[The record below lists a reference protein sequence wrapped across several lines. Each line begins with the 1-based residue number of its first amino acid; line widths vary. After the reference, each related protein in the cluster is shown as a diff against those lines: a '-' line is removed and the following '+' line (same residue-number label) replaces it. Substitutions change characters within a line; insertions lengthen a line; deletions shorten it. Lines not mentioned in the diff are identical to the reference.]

1 MLRNDEVAA
10 QRRRW
15 TFYETIE
22 INYEIC
28 NSGPADIFFYEEW
41 MKLGTFEISGKR
53 HIGAF
58 ENEWAIDLAA
68 AYCAYLAD
76 SGVSDAEMKTK
87 AELPDDLLSFIS
99 RNDVSLPAARKAI
112 NFIRQKNFQVPKC
125 AYPVSQVAFRA
136 PHRPPKIICT
146 GVNYEDYRKLIG
158 LAYSPVPL
166 VFLKSPSA
174 VIGHEETIFLPEGYG
189 VFYHEWEFSCVISKK
204 CKFVPKEKANEVIF
218 GYTILN
224 DITARSLEA
233 TSREFQP
240 WGKNIDTFAPTGP
253 WIVTPDDMP
262 KDLYK
267 LKTLRRR
274 NGKVECES
282 NTANMRLG
290 FAEIIEFVS
299 NFWTLEPGDIIT
311 TATPPAGPFEPGD
324 IIEAEIEGIGILRNP
339 VKGIRVNPRFAKEIN
354 LKDVV

>member
-1 MLRNDEVAA
+1 
-10 QRRRW
+10 
-15 TFYETIE
+15 
-22 INYEIC
+22 
-28 NSGPADIFFYEEW
+28 
-41 MKLGTFEISGKR
+41 MKLGTFEIGGRKR
-53 HIGAF
+53 VGAF
-58 ENEWAIDLAA
+58 AEEWVVDLSA
-68 AYCAYLAD
+68 AYCALLSSLGTSKPEARAND
-76 SGVSDAEMKTK
+76 
-87 AELPDDLLSFIS
+87 ELPDEMLAFIA
-99 RNDVSLPAARKAI
+99 RNERALPAARKAMDFARR
-112 NFIRQKNFQVPKC
+112 NNFQVPGC
-125 AYPVSQVAFRA
+125 VFPLSQIAFRA

-158 LAYSPVPL
+158 MAYSPVPL

-189 VFYHEWEFSCVISKK
+189 VFYHEWEFSCIISKE
-204 CKFVPKEKANEVIF
+204 CKFVTKEKANEVIF

-240 WGKNIDTFAPTGP
+240 WGKNIDTFAPVGP
-253 WIVTPDDMP
+253 WIVTPDEMP
-262 KDLYK
+262 PDLYK

-299 NFWTLEPGDIIT
+299 NFWTLEAGDIIT
-311 TATPPAGPFEPGD
+311 TATPPAGAFYPGD
-324 IIEAEIEGIGILRNP
+324 VIEAEIEGIGTLRNP
-339 VKGIRVNPRFAKEIN
+339 VKGIKVNPRYAREVN

>member
-1 MLRNDEVAA
+1 
-10 QRRRW
+10 
-15 TFYETIE
+15 
-22 INYEIC
+22 
-28 NSGPADIFFYEEW
+28 
-41 MKLGTFEISGKR
+41 MKLSTFEISGKK
-53 HIGAF
+53 HLGAF
-58 ENEWAIDLAA
+58 EKDWAIDVSA
-68 AYCAYLAD
+68 AYCAFLSA
-76 SGVSDAEMKTK
+76 GGHPEAESRAK
-87 AELPDDLLSFIS
+87 ALVPDDLLIFIGQS
-99 RNDVSLPAARKAI
+99 ESTLPAARQAL
-112 NFIRQKNFQVPKC
+112 NFVRQRNYQVPGC
-125 AYPVSQVAFRA
+125 TYPVSQVVFRA

-158 LAYSPVPL
+158 LPYSPVPL

-189 VFYHEWEFSCVISKK
+189 VFYHEWEFSCIISKK
-204 CKFVPKEKANEVIF
+204 CKFVEKERANEVIF

-240 WGKNIDTFAPTGP
+240 WGKNIDTFAPMGP
-253 WIVTPDDMP
+253 WVVTPDEMP
-262 KDLYK
+262 KDLYN

-299 NFWTLEPGDIIT
+299 NFWTLEPGDVIT

-324 IIEAEIEGIGILRNP
+324 VIEAEIEGIGILRNP
-339 VKGIRVNPRFAKEIN
+339 VKGLKVNPRFAREVQ
-354 LKDVV
+354 LKDIV

>member
-1 MLRNDEVAA
+1 
-10 QRRRW
+10 
-15 TFYETIE
+15 
-22 INYEIC
+22 
-28 NSGPADIFFYEEW
+28 
-41 MKLGTFEISGKR
+41 MKLGTFEISGKKR
-53 HIGAF
+53 LGAF
-58 ENEWAIDLAA
+58 EKDWAIDLSA
-68 AYCAYLAD
+68 AYRAFLAA
-76 SGVSDAEMKTK
+76 GGRVDAETG
-87 AELPDDLLSFIS
+87 AEAGIPGNLLGFIEK
-99 RNDVSLPAARKAI
+99 NETALPAARQALD
-112 NFIRQKNFQVPKC
+112 FVRQRNYQIPGC
-125 AYPVSQVAFRA
+125 LYPVSQVTFRA

-158 LAYSPVPL
+158 LPYSPVPL

-189 VFYHEWEFSCVISKK
+189 IFYHEWEFSCIISQK
-204 CKFVPKEKANEVIF
+204 CKFVEKERAKEVIF

-240 WGKNIDTFAPTGP
+240 WGKNIDTFAPMGP
-253 WIVTPDDMP
+253 WVVTPEEMP
-262 KDLYK
+262 EDLYR
-267 LKTLRRR
+267 LRTLRRR

-299 NFWTLEPGDIIT
+299 NFWTLEPGDVIT

-324 IIEAEIEGIGILRNP
+324 VIEAEIEGIGVLRNP
-339 VKGIRVNPRFAKEIN
+339 VEGVKVNPRFAREIR
-354 LKDVV
+354 LQGIV

>member
-1 MLRNDEVAA
+1 MR
-10 QRRRW
+10 
-15 TFYETIE
+15 
-22 INYEIC
+22 
-28 NSGPADIFFYEEW
+28 
-41 MKLGTFEISGKR
+41 LGTFEIGGRKR
-53 HIGAF
+53 LGAF
-58 ENEWAIDLAA
+58 EGEWAVDLSA
-68 AYCAYLAD
+68 AYCA
-76 SGVSDAEMKTK
+76 
-87 AELPDDLLSFIS
+87 LLSSQGISKPEERANREIPGEMLAFID
-99 RNDVSLPAARKAI
+99 RNEYALPAARKAMDFVRH
-112 NFIRQKNFQVPKC
+112 NNFQVLGC
-125 AYPVSQVAFRA
+125 VYPLSQVTFRA

-158 LAYSPVPL
+158 MAYSPVPL

-174 VIGHEETIFLPEGYG
+174 VIGHDETIFLPEGYG
-189 VFYHEWEFSCVISKK
+189 VFYHEWEFSCIISKE
-204 CKFVPKEKANEVIF
+204 CKSVTKEKANEVIF

-240 WGKNIDTFAPTGP
+240 WGKNIDTFAPVGP
-253 WIVTPDDMP
+253 WIVTPEEMP
-262 KDLYK
+262 ADLYK

-299 NFWTLEPGDIIT
+299 NFWTLEAGDIIT
-311 TATPPAGPFEPGD
+311 TATPPAGAFYPGD
-324 IIEAEIEGIGILRNP
+324 VIEAEIEGIGILRNP
-339 VKGIRVNPRFAKEIN
+339 VKGVKVNPRYAREVS

>member
-1 MLRNDEVAA
+1 MRL
-10 QRRRW
+10 
-15 TFYETIE
+15 
-22 INYEIC
+22 
-28 NSGPADIFFYEEW
+28 S
-41 MKLGTFEISGKR
+41 TFEISGKR
-53 HIGAF
+53 RLGAF
-58 ENEWAIDLAA
+58 EKDWAIDLSA
-68 AYCAYLAD
+68 AYCAFLSA
-76 SGVSDAEMKTK
+76 GGRADAE
-87 AELPDDLLSFIS
+87 ARADADVPGDLLKFIEK
-99 RNDVSLPAARKAI
+99 NETALPAARQALD
-112 NFIRQKNFQVPKC
+112 FIRERNYQVPGC
-125 AYPVSQVAFRA
+125 AYPVSKVTFRA
-136 PHRPPKIICT
+136 PHRPPKIVCT

-158 LAYSPVPL
+158 LPYSPVPL

-189 VFYHEWEFSCVISKK
+189 VFYHEWEFSCIISKR
-204 CKFVPKEKANEVIF
+204 CKFVEKEKAKEVIF

-240 WGKNIDTFAPTGP
+240 WGKNIDTFAPMGP
-253 WIVTPDDMP
+253 WVVTPEEMP
-262 KDLYK
+262 KDLYG

-299 NFWTLEPGDIIT
+299 NFWTLEPGDVIT

-324 IIEAEIEGIGILRNP
+324 VIEAEIEGIGVLRNP
-339 VKGIRVNPRFAKEIN
+339 VAGLKVNPRFAREVQ
-354 LKDVV
+354 LKDIV

>member
-1 MLRNDEVAA
+1 
-10 QRRRW
+10 
-15 TFYETIE
+15 
-22 INYEIC
+22 
-28 NSGPADIFFYEEW
+28 
-41 MKLGTFEISGKR
+41 MKLSTFEISGKK
-53 HIGAF
+53 HLGTF
-58 ENEWAIDLAA
+58 EKDWAIDVSA
-68 AYCAYLAD
+68 AYGAFLSA
-76 SGVSDAEMKTK
+76 GGHPEAESK
-87 AELPDDLLSFIS
+87 AKALVPDDLLIFIGQS
-99 RNDVSLPAARKAI
+99 ELALPAARQALD
-112 NFIRQKNFQVPKC
+112 FVRQRNYQVPGC
-125 AYPVSQVAFRA
+125 AYPVSQVVFRA

-158 LAYSPVPL
+158 LPYSPVPL

-204 CKFVPKEKANEVIF
+204 CKFVEKERANEVIF

-240 WGKNIDTFAPTGP
+240 WGKNIDTFAPMGP
-253 WIVTPDDMP
+253 WVVTPDEMP

-299 NFWTLEPGDIIT
+299 NFWTLEPGDVIT

-324 IIEAEIEGIGILRNP
+324 VIEAEIEGIGILRNP
-339 VKGIRVNPRFAKEIN
+339 VKGLKVNPRFAREVQ
-354 LKDVV
+354 LKDIV